1 MPKTKKKNKK
11 KHDKKNTSKKNAAP
25 KGKPKSRGGKKGAPS
40 AAPKVELWKR
50 VQANVQVTVVDG
62 WLQVDIDD
70 GQRLRIQ
77 LPSSSGSSHL
87 NGSGKGGDK
96 NEGPVVFEDFHM
108 ETEFPIEER
117 KIQREHGG
125 HLLPWENAYP
135 GAMNVVSS
143 SIVNGGVW
151 QQGTPA
157 SPGPGHY
164 IRRVNVMPGM
174 APQNVWMP
182 GQPV

>member
-1 MPKTKKKNKK
+1 MPKTKKKKT
-11 KHDKKNTSKKNAAP
+11 KHASKKNAAP
-25 KGKPKSRGGKKGAPS
+25 KGKSKSRGRKKGTPS

-50 VQANVQVTVVDG
+50 VQADVKVTVVDG

-77 LPSSSGSSHL
+77 LPSSGSASHL
-87 NGSGKGGDK
+87 NGSGTGGSK

-117 KIQREHGG
+117 KIQREKSG
-125 HLLPWENAYP
+125 HLLPWENSYP
-135 GAMNVVSS
+135 GAMNVVSTA
-143 SIVNGGVW
+143 IVNGGAW
-151 QQGTPA
+151 QVGTPA

-164 IRRVNVMPGM
+164 VRSVNVMPGM